1 MSNKLVKMALT
12 SAWDA
17 GGISGA
23 ILDGDLRATC
33 ALGGDHAGVAFGLAP
48 DGAGIGLDSITHGV
62 RGIYGQYVQIIESGV
77 VVATGDTLFLGGIPV
92 DIYRAAGVVTYEI
105 PGFGPTYTSAVPSTG
120 PVRLMASLF
129 GPGDFVE
136 VPALT
141 DYEAPDTPEPP
152 DGAQID
158 EVLTLS
164 DSLLYSAF
172 VYGWLSDGVQL
183 TTTMAGDIELVGTL
197 ADWLVFVNE
206 YSPQATYEAMLTN
219 LLRIRDSASATNQ
232 ELLQYATNLIT
243 GAVGRYA
250 GFDFEGFTRV
260 GMSTYGWKRDGLYR
274 IEDGD
279 DNGDPISAIVE
290 FASEAFAN
298 QMKSRIVAL
307 FFGLSTDGQVFV
319 RLIDDNDREV
329 LYRAKRQQAEYRSN
343 PYQGNQSKRWGL
355 RLEIVDATE
364 VVLDSV
370 EWVVGSTNRRTTT

>member
-1 MSNKLVKMALT
+1 MTNKLIKQ
-12 SAWDA
+12 A
-17 GGISGA
+17 GPPGWTAGA
-23 ILDGDLRATC
+23 NSVNSLDGDLQAAFTLVGGIGTLTVGLANEADPVEPPEPGMAVAINNIHHGVFAMPGEPISIMESGGVVATS
-33 ALGGDHAGVAFGLAP
+33 DVAFTTDRAVT
-48 DGAGIGLDSITHGV
+48 I
-62 RGIYGQYVQIIESGV
+62 RRESGV
-77 VVATGDTLFLGGIPV
+77 V
-92 DIYRAAGVVTYEI
+92 TYKI
-105 PGFGPTYTSAVPSTG
+105 GSWTYISEVPSTG
-120 PVRLMASLF
+120 GQRLMAALYDEGSAVDVPVF
-129 GPGDFVE
+129 GEIPN
-136 VPALT
+136 
-141 DYEAPDTPEPP
+141 
-152 DGAQID
+152 GAQID
-158 EVLTLS
+158 EVLTFS
-164 DSLLYSAF
+164 DSLWTDAF
-172 VYGWLSDGVQL
+172 VYGWLSDGVSL
-183 TTTMAGDIELVGTL
+183 TTTMAGDIELGGL
-197 ADWLVFVNE
+197 LNEWLVFVNE
-206 YSPQATYEAMLTN
+206 YSPQANYEAMLTN
-219 LLRIRDSASATNQ
+219 LLRIRDNASATNQ

-298 QMKSRIVAL
+298 QMKTRIVAL

-355 RLEIVDATE
+355 RLEIVDATS

>member
-1 MSNKLVKMALT
+1 MTNKLVKQAT
-12 SAWDA
+12 GTPAWDA
-17 GGISGA
+17 GAVSVA
-23 ILDGDLRATC
+23 
-33 ALGGDHAGVAFGLAP
+33 ALGGDVQASFILVGGSSGVAVGLASV
-48 DGAGIGLDSITHGV
+48 GAALSLGGISHGV
-62 RGIYGQYVQIIESGV
+62 RALAGQPIEVIEDGA
-77 VVATGDTLFLGGIPV
+77 VVATSTVSFTPDVTVQLRRVG
-92 DIYRAAGVVTYEI
+92 AMVTYTI
-105 PGFGPTYTSAVPSTG
+105 GSWTYTSLAPSVG
-120 PVRLMASLF
+120 IVELMAVLF
-129 GPGDFVE
+129 AAGDAV
-136 VPALT
+136 
-141 DYEAPDTPEPP
+141 DTPVLVLYEEVV
-152 DGAQID
+152 DGGKQIN
-158 EVLTLS
+158 EVMVFS
-164 DSLLYSAF
+164 DSLLYDAF

-183 TTTMAGDIELVGTL
+183 TTTMAGDIELIGTL

-206 YSPQATYEAMLTN
+206 YAPQATYEAMLAN
-219 LLRIRDSASATNQ
+219 LLRIRDSASVTNQ

-298 QMKSRIVAL
+298 QMKTRIVAL

-319 RLIDDNDREV
+319 RLIDDNAREV

-343 PYQGNQSKRWGL
+343 PYQGNQAKRWGL
-355 RLEIVDATE
+355 RLEIVDATS